1 MTSSL
6 KRIVVSINP
15 NASFGRGFAV
25 GPAVVTTLRG
35 LGHEVTSLI
44 EPDFAQLLEA
54 TRTALD
60 DKPDALVV
68 VGGDGMVNLGVTV
81 LQGTGIPLG
90 IVPSGTGNDLARG
103 LGIPVGNTEAAIEAL
118 VGSLHRAP
126 RVIDAAGVRFGP
138 GLIQTQAQT
147 KAQTRAQTKAQTK
160 AQARAQT
167 KAPTQSQADGVAP
180 TEPPG
185 TGSARFA
192 CILSAGFDALVTE
205 RANTMRYPR
214 GRSRYTIALLI
225 ELLRLRPIEYTLTL
239 DGVVHRERALL
250 VAVANNAMFGGG
262 MKVAPNALLDD
273 GLFDVVLVRPLGR
286 LAFLRIY
293 PRVFAGTHLTDSR
306 VVVHRAASVRIE
318 AEGVVAYAD
327 GERIAPLPVNIDMDA
342 GSLQVLA

>member
-15 NASFGRGFAV
+15 NASFGRGRLV

-54 TRTALD
+54 TRTALN

-81 LQGTGIPLG
+81 LAGTGIPLG

-118 VGSLHRAP
+118 VASLHRAP

-138 GLIQTQAQT
+138 GITQIQAQS
-147 KAQTRAQTKAQTK
+147 RAQTKAQTT
-160 AQARAQT
+160 AET
-167 KAPTQSQADGVAP
+167 KVEADGTAPTD
-180 TEPPG
+180 PPG

-205 RANTMRYPR
+205 RANTMRHPR

-262 MKVAPNALLDD
+262 MNVAPNALLDD

-327 GERIAPLPVNIDMDA
+327 GERIAPLPVDIDMDA
-342 GSLQVLA
+342 GSLRVLA